1 MQIRNTCPPFVLLYA
16 LLAFGWA
23 HLAKSAEAPASGQ
36 EAKQTADAERE
47 ETRRKARLAAGLPA
61 DDTKAAGSSAK
72 PAGASAAV
80 VPPGFEAPK
89 TGWPADAKKGLVK
102 AVPVEGITEDVLKTI
117 EKAGGMKLP
126 SPDGKA
132 PTPLYHMV
140 VPADYSP
147 EKAWPLVLVLHGG
160 PGRADN
166 LLGVFGGRLSKR
178 GAIAVFPQSLRDVL
192 LEWNYPHEGMYLLDI
207 VKQVAKTYRIDPKR
221 VYLIGHSMGGG
232 GTWLNGA
239 VLRNVWAA
247 IGPMSGWY
255 KPTPAPD
262 PALYKDMPA
271 YFIHGDQ
278 DHNVPVQLSRM
289 ADKELKQAGNT
300 NYVYVEMPGVG
311 HDVPRYGEEMD
322 KLCDWILKQTK
333 PAPADL
339 KTAEADLL
347 KWAGKFGWSPE
358 GSPVGS
364 YKEK

>member
-1 MQIRNTCPPFVLLYA
+1 MIIRRTIGLLFLPCA
-16 LLAFGWA
+16 LLLFGWA
-23 HLAKSAEAPASGQ
+23 PLARATDVAAAGKDP
-36 EAKQTADAERE
+36 KQTADAERE
-47 ETRRKARLAAGLPA
+47 EARRKARIAAGLPA
-61 DDTKAAGSSAK
+61 DDPKAAKIAGTPSATA
-72 PAGASAAV
+72 PQ
-80 VPPGFEAPK
+80 GFEAPK
-89 TGWPADAKKGLVK
+89 AGWPADAKKGLVK
-102 AVPVEGITEDVLKTI
+102 AVSVEGITDDVLKMI

-126 SPDGKA
+126 CPDSKA
-132 PTPLYHMV
+132 PTPIYHMV
-140 VPADYSP
+140 VPADYSS

-166 LLGVFGGRLSKR
+166 LLGVVGGRLSKR

-192 LEWNYPHEGMYLLDI
+192 LEWNYPHEGMYLLSI
-207 VKQVAKTYRIDPKR
+207 VKQVAKTYHVDPKR

-255 KPTPAPD
+255 KPTPAPA
-262 PALYKDMPA
+262 PSLYKDMPT
-271 YFIHGDQ
+271 YCVHGDQ
-278 DHNVPVQLSRM
+278 DRNVPVQLSRM

-333 PAPADL
+333 PTPADL
-339 KTAEADLL
+339 KIAEADLL
-347 KWAGKFGWSPE
+347 KWAGKFGWTPE

-364 YKEK
+364 YKDK